1 MFSQAIAPAIK
12 THLEAQLAFLT
23 ELSMKTFDAIQ
34 KLSQMQL
41 RLAKELSEEMSNNGQ
56 QLLAAKSM
64 SEFAT
69 LAAGQLHPT
78 LEKIRDHQ
86 QRVSTLL
93 ANANADITR
102 VAESHMPEASRTA
115 AAVADELVRAASEE
129 TEKATQRQRA
139 ALDKLSETARLSIDG
154 ITQQHLSAQ
163 SPAPGQQAH

>member
-34 KLSQMQL
+34 KLSQMHL
-41 RLAKELSEEMSNNGQ
+41 RLAKELSEEMSNNNR
-56 QLLAAKSM
+56 QLLEAKSVG
-64 SEFAT
+64 EFASI
-69 LAAGQLHPT
+69 AAAQLHPT
-78 LEKIRDHQ
+78 LEKFRDHQ
-86 QRVSTLL
+86 QRLSTLL
-93 ANANADITR
+93 ANANADITH
-102 VAESHMPEASRTA
+102 VAESHIPEASRTA

-139 ALDKLSETARLSIDG
+139 ALDKLSETARQSVDG
-154 ITQQHLSAQ
+154 MTQRMSGQ